1 MLEKC
6 GIVSKSLKNIRLS
19 EKKKK
24 HVKLAKSWK
33 RKDATEYWTSY
44 KSISFSLIIFE
55 MINLLWYQNDGLTKE
70 FYVNFVG
77 KKTQIDTMS
86 RHNATS
92 DNEPNVHQ
100 KPFITTVAL
109 RCLAT
114 SKSTRRCRL
123 RALFQRSDTGL
134 FGSAATSTV
143 LTFSDMV
150 QGLLQLANK
159 WENIH

>member
-1 MLEKC
+1 MGLQKSFML
-6 GIVSKSLKNIRLS
+6 ISS
-19 EKKKK
+19 E
-24 HVKLAKSWK
+24 
-33 RKDATEYWTSY
+33 
-44 KSISFSLIIFE
+44 
-55 MINLLWYQNDGLTKE
+55 
-70 FYVNFVG
+70 

-86 RHNATS
+86 WHNATS

-123 RALFQRSDTGL
+123 RALFQKRDTGL